1 MAARSPLAAKVSG
14 LSGLSKLPG
23 LDDGQFELWAS
34 LLQQRTGIEWPISRK
49 SFLETRLRLR
59 MRELGFDQY
68 QQFHDYLLGSGDGE
82 WAILVDRLTIHETR
96 FFRHLPTFRLIRD
109 QLLSKD
115 AKDNS
120 RFSAPVELFAWSIGC
135 ATGEE
140 PYTLAIVLNEY
151 FRALGRPH
159 DFRILASD
167 ISFPALLQGKRGIYP
182 RHRLKEIPLALR
194 IRYFKPVAPGDF
206 QVSAE
211 LRKRVQFVQANAL
224 RTGHTTMD
232 SMDLILC
239 QNLLMY
245 FSREQRIEILDQLVG
260 HLGSGGLMILGPG
273 EILGWSHPEMERVA
287 YQHTLAFR
295 HV

>member
-1 MAARSPLAAKVSG
+1 MAARSPLAAKPSG
-14 LSGLSKLPG
+14 LSGRSRLPG

-59 MRELGFDQY
+59 MRELGLDHY
-68 QQFHDYLLGSGDGE
+68 QQFHDYLLGSRDGE

-96 FFRHLPTFRLIRD
+96 FFRHVPTFKLIQD
-109 QLLSKD
+109 QMLPKD
-115 AKDNS
+115 AKDDS
-120 RFSAPVELFAWSIGC
+120 RLDLFAWSIGC

-140 PYTLAIVLNEY
+140 PYTLAMVLNEY
-151 FRALGRPH
+151 FRAFKRQH

-167 ISFPALLQGKRGIYP
+167 ISLPALQQGKRGIYP

-194 IRYFKPVAPGDF
+194 IRYFKPVTPGDF
-206 QVSAE
+206 QVTVE

-224 RTGHTTMD
+224 RAGHTTMGR
-232 SMDLILC
+232 MDLILC

-245 FSREQRIEILDQLVG
+245 FSREQRIQILDQLAG

-273 EILGWSHPEMERVA
+273 EILGWSHPDMERVA

>member
-1 MAARSPLAAKVSG
+1 MAARFPLAR
-14 LSGLSKLPG
+14 LSGLPRPPG
-23 LDDGQFELWAS
+23 LDDEQFSQWAR
-34 LLQQRTGIEWPISRK
+34 LLQQRTGIECPISRK

-59 MRELGFDQY
+59 MRELGFDDY
-68 QQFHDYLLGSGDGE
+68 QQFYDYLLGSGSGGAE

-96 FFRHLPTFRLIRD
+96 FFRHLPTLKLIRD
-109 QLLSKD
+109 QLLPKD

-120 RFSAPVELFAWSIGC
+120 RFSAPAELFAWSIGC

-151 FRALGRPH
+151 FRTLGRRH
-159 DFRILASD
+159 DFWVLASD
-167 ISFPALLQGKRGIYP
+167 ISLPALLQGKRGIYP
-182 RHRLKEIPLALR
+182 RHRLKEIPLVLR
-194 IRYFKPVAPGDF
+194 IRYFKLVSPGNY
-206 QVSAE
+206 QISAE

-224 RTGHTTMD
+224 RAGHTAMGR
-232 SMDLILC
+232 MDLILC

-260 HLGSGGLMILGPG
+260 HLGSSGLMILGPG

-287 YQHTLAFR
+287 YPHTLAFR